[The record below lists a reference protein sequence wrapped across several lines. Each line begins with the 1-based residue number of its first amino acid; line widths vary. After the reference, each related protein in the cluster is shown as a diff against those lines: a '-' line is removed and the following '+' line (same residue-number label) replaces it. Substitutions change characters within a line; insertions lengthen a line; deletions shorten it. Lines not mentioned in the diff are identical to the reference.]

1 MPQGFPSGPRRELPP
16 SPDIDAQYG
25 PAMLALPSDR
35 HRRFV
40 EMLYQVPPGFGF
52 GVAAARASGWGCE
65 NSTADSMATISSRL
79 LHDERVLAAVHEID
93 RARIRASAPRAIR
106 SLAQILEDP
115 ESKDFIR
122 AAGMILDRTH
132 PVHTV
137 HTVDVVHRAS
147 ASKELTAQVAA
158 RILEL
163 AARAQVPAMIDAP
176 MIDVTPEKPA

>member
-1 MPQGFPSGPRRELPP
+1 MPQGKQSGPRRELPP
-16 SPDIDAQYG
+16 AVDIDAQYG

-65 NSTADSMATISSRL
+65 TSTAGSMATIASKL
-79 LHDERVLAAVHEID
+79 LHDERILAAVHEMD

-106 SLAQILEDP
+106 SLAQIIEDP

-137 HTVDVVHRAS
+137 HTVSVEHRAS
-147 ASKELTAQVAA
+147 ASMKATAEVLE
-158 RILEL
+158 RIMEL
-163 AARAQVPAMIDAP
+163 AERAKVPP
-176 MIDVTPEKPA
+176 MIDVTPKKPA